1 MNKMKSRFYILN
13 LFFFTSNL
21 LFSQNDISKW
31 LSSQSTQ
38 KHHLTFQYF
47 RIDRKQIGNGTGVKL
62 NTNFDYLNIFDSSQR
77 FAPDEPSSFSS
88 LEYTFLK
95 KHFTNKTGCLFAAG
109 IYRNHIKGDF
119 LLKDYTVHFGRG
131 NSQVGLA
138 ASTNVWVQVLNKLE
152 LAFSFQFGAGP
163 QFTKL
168 TANENKVV
176 PEKWGG
182 RGWGLTSNIGLWANS
197 PIFFKRIAFAVG
209 TVYNYTY
216 SKYGSFK
223 IENAN
228 SGEVIKYEKIH
239 FTVVSNKPKPTV
251 LFKYYFYKMNNPK

>member
-1 MNKMKSRFYILN
+1 MKNSLYALI
-13 LFFFTSNL
+13 LFFFIPNM
-21 LFSQNDISKW
+21 LFTQNNISKW
-31 LSSQSTQ
+31 LSPQSAQ
-38 KHHLTFQYF
+38 KHHFTFQYF
-47 RIDRKQIGNGTGVKL
+47 RIDRKQISGGTEVKL
-62 NTNFDYLNIFDSSQR
+62 NTNFDYLNIFDNSQR

-95 KHFTNKTGCLFAAG
+95 KQFPNKTGYQFAAG

-119 LLKDYTVHFGRG
+119 LLKDYVVHFGRG

-138 ASTNVWVQVLNKLE
+138 ASTNVWVQVLNKFE

-168 TANENKVV
+168 TANENKVA

-182 RGWGLTSNIGLWANS
+182 RGWGATSNIGLWANS
-197 PIFFKRIAFAVG
+197 PIFFKRFAFGVG
-209 TVYNYTY
+209 AIYNYTY
-216 SKYGSFK
+216 SKYGSFE

-228 SGEVIKYEKIH
+228 SGEVVKYEKVH
-239 FTVVSNKPKPTV
+239 FTAVSNKPKPTV
-251 LFKYYFYKMNNPK
+251 LFKYYFYKMNNPQ